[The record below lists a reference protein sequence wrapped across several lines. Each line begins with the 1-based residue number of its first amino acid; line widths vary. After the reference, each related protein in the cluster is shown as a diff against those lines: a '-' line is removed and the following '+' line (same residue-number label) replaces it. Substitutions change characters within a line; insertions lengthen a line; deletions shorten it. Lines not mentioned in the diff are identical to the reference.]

1 MRPDDDDVENDDEDD
16 DDNLGF
22 NAASTHEGCICSLL
36 QESHLMTP

>member
-22 NAASTHEGCICSLL
+22 NAASKEGCI
-36 QESHLMTP
+36 